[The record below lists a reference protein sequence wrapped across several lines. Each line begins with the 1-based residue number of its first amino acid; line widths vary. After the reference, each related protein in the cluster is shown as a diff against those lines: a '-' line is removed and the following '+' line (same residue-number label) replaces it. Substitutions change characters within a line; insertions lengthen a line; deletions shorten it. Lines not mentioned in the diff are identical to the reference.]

1 MSAVNTDGTFEGSVK
16 SLAGLLLAFPSQR
29 DTVRMIV
36 RLLVKL
42 TDEEPGQAAP
52 VAPKPRPPLVPRVG
66 TRSERL
72 IIVMARDDVLV
83 RHQGQ
88 GGNPPRYEM
97 IHSAQAKAQPDAHA
111 I

>member
-29 DTVRMIV
+29 DTVRMIA

-52 VAPKPRPPLVPRVG
+52 VAPKPRPPLVPRHNDNQAF
-66 TRSERL
+66 TPRAD
-72 IIVMARDDVLV
+72 ARDDVLV

>member
-29 DTVRMIV
+29 DTVRMIA

-52 VAPKPRPPLVPRVG
+52 VAPKPRPQLVPRHNDNQAF
-66 TRSERL
+66 TPRADAWE
-72 IIVMARDDVLV
+72 DVLV
-83 RHQGQ
+83 RHRGQ
-88 GGNPPRYEM
+88 GGNPPRYET
-97 IHSAQAKAQPDAHA
+97 IKALSSHHIPSL
-111 I
+111 